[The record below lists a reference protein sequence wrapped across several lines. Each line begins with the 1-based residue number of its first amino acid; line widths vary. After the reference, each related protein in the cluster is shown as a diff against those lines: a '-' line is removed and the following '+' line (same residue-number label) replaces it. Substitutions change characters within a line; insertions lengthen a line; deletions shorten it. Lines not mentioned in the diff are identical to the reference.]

1 MRDDELDELLGA
13 YALDA
18 LDSDE
23 ERLVDAY
30 LARSP
35 RALAEVDAH
44 RQVASMMAVGDH
56 AAPPELWDRIA
67 SSLGTQSAPYA
78 SDTMTLPP
86 LAPLPPR
93 GDWTAPVVALRPG
106 RRWIGPAAF
115 AAAAACV
122 AGLAIVNIRQS
133 QRIDQLEAAA
143 DRSDLRTVTVD
154 ALTSAKTR
162 KVMLSSDANAGRL
175 EVAMDKS
182 NGYVQA
188 IDLPP
193 LADGQ
198 VYQLW
203 GVIDDEVISLGV
215 LGAAPGLASFTADG
229 PLTKLVLT
237 VEQAGGVAV
246 SEQPAFLAGDFA

>member
-18 LDSDE
+18 LDEDE
-23 ERLVDAY
+23 QILVDAY
-30 LARSP
+30 VARSP

-67 SSLGTQSAPYA
+67 SSLGSQSAPF
-78 SDTMTLPP
+78 SNTTMMLPP

-93 GDWTAPVVALRPG
+93 GEYLAPVVELRSR
-106 RRWIGPAAF
+106 RRWIGPAAL
-115 AAAAACV
+115 AAACV
-122 AGLAIVNIRQS
+122 AGLAIVNVRQS
-133 QRIDQLEAAA
+133 QRIDQLQVAAQ
-143 DRSDLRTVTVD
+143 RSDLRTVTVD
-154 ALTSAKTR
+154 ALTSSKTR

-203 GVIDDEVISLGV
+203 GVIDNEVISLGV